1 MNAPSVSLGA
11 LLSSPFPG
19 NSSSEFCASYLSTT
33 PAAGQRA
40 LGSPPVPGTCLW
52 ELFRGSNLLPHS
64 CLWFS
69 ALSQAVGKGMALV
82 QWGWDPWAEGNLW
95 DMLAQPHFLC
105 GFQVFVR
112 LGRQK
117 WRLKGKIETDD
128 SQTWDEEEKIFIP
141 NLHEKFEIKVWCIMV
156 GLEAVG

>member
-1 MNAPSVSLGA
+1 MWDLWTEGNSLGHA
-11 LLSSPFPG
+11 G
-19 NSSSEFCASYLSTT
+19 STC
-33 PAAGQRA
+33 
-40 LGSPPVPGTCLW
+40 S
-52 ELFRGSNLLPHS
+52 
-64 CLWFS
+64 
-69 ALSQAVGKGMALV
+69 
-82 QWGWDPWAEGNLW
+82 
-95 DMLAQPHFLC
+95 FLC

-156 GLEAVG
+156 GLESAG